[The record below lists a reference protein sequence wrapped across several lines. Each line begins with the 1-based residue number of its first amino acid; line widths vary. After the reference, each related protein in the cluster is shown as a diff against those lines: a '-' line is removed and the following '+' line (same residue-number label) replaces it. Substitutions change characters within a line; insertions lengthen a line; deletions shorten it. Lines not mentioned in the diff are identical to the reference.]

1 MRSGRLLIATTNPGK
16 LREIRAILAGVPVEL
31 VSLDAWPDLKE
42 PEETRST
49 FEENA
54 REKALYY
61 AEATGL
67 PAVAEDSGLEIDAL
81 DGAPG
86 VRSARFPG
94 ETYADKFRLI
104 YRLLDERG
112 GRGSPARFVCALAL
126 AENGRVTFEARGVV
140 EGVIAPDPRGAGG
153 FGYDP
158 IFLVPSLGCTLAELP
173 EDAKSAVS
181 HRGRAFGALRAH
193 LLGTAG
199 RTAGRGSGGTS

>member
-1 MRSGRLLIATTNPGK
+1 MLRRLVIATTNPGK
-16 LREIRAILAGVPVEL
+16 LREIRAILADVPVEL
-31 VSLDAWPDLKE
+31 VSLEAWPDLAE
-42 PEETRST
+42 PEETGAS

-61 AEATGL
+61 ARATGL

-94 ETYADKFRLI
+94 ETYDEKFRLI

-112 GRGSPARFVCALAL
+112 GRESPARFVCALAL
-126 AENGRVTFEARGVV
+126 AEGGRVTFEARGVV
-140 EGVIAPDPRGAGG
+140 EGTVAPEPRGTGG

-158 IFLVPSLGCTLAELP
+158 IFFLPSLGRTLAELS
-173 EDAKSAVS
+173 EEAKSAVS

-193 LLGTAG
+193 LLKRAE
-199 RTAGRGSGGTS
+199 APSGPP